1 MMSEIGLTT
10 FASVLGGIGLFI
22 LGMRMMTEGLKIAAG
37 NALRSILHTWT
48 NSAFRGLL
56 AGAMITAV
64 VQSSSAVTVATV
76 GFVNAGLLTLTQA
89 VWVVYGTNV
98 GTTMTGWLVALVGV
112 KVEVGALALPLI
124 GIGMLLRLVAGSNVQ
139 RAGFGEALAGFGAF
153 FLGVGTLQGGFADL
167 APGLEDLNLERSDWT
182 TTLLFVAVGLTL
194 TVLTQSSSAAIA
206 IALTATV
213 GGALPLE
220 LAASAVIGTNIGTT
234 STAFFASIGATPPA
248 KRVATAHITFNLLT
262 ALVALAMLP
271 LLLIASRAVID
282 VLSLGDDT
290 PATLAVFHTLFNC
303 LGVALIWPA
312 TPRLVGFLSTRFTS
326 PEEESGQPLHIDATL
341 TAVPALALRGLVL
354 EVTRMMDLV
363 FDIARQYLSVPATH
377 REPSG
382 LRQSGLSNLGQAIRG
397 FIGELSAGALPS
409 EVVEALPDL
418 MRASQHL
425 EDLAAA
431 ASEPVH
437 VSEIALEELTE
448 HHWDTLHAA
457 TLASLDC
464 GDDGTTAGTLEALEE
479 LRLQVE
485 ETYQAC
491 KAQLLQ
497 AAARGKLRVAAMENA
512 LFRARQLRRCAD
524 TALKARRRL
533 LPWRERIDPH
543 VDDGASTS
551 ASVSNSTKR
560 RASALNQ

>member
-1 MMSEIGLTT
+1 MSEVGPTT
-10 FASVLGGIGLFI
+10 FASVLGGIGLFV
-22 LGMRMMTEGLKIAAG
+22 LGMRMMTDGLKVAAG

-48 NSAFRGLL
+48 STAFRGLL
-56 AGAMITAV
+56 AGSLITAV

-76 GFVNAGLLTLTQA
+76 GFANAGLLTLTQA

-98 GTTMTGWLVALVGV
+98 GTTMTGWLVAFVGV
-112 KVEVGALALPLI
+112 KVEVGAFALPLI

-153 FLGVGTLQGGFADL
+153 FLGVGILQDGFADL
-167 APGLEDLNLERSDWT
+167 APGLADLSFERSGWT
-182 TTLLFVAVGLTL
+182 TTLLFVAVGLML

-206 IALTATV
+206 ITLTATA
-213 GGALPLE
+213 GGAIPPE
-220 LAASAVIGTNIGTT
+220 LAAGAVIGTNIGTT
-234 STAFFASIGATPPA
+234 STALFASIGATPPA
-248 KRVATAHITFNLLT
+248 KRVATAHIVFNLLT

-271 LLLIASRAVID
+271 LLLLASRAAIN
-282 VLSLGDDT
+282 LFGLGEDT

-312 TPRLVGFLSTRFTS
+312 TPWLVRFLSTRFKS
-326 PEEESGQPLHIDATL
+326 REEESGRPLHIDATL
-341 TAVPALALRGLVL
+341 TRIPALALRGLVL
-354 EVTRMMDLV
+354 EVSRMMDLA
-363 FDIARQYLSVPATH
+363 FDVARQYVSVPATH
-377 REPSG
+377 RESPDQRQMG
-382 LRQSGLSNLGQAIRG
+382 LLNLGQAIRD

-418 MRASQHL
+418 MRASLHL
-425 EDLAAA
+425 EDLAEA

-437 VSEIALEELTE
+437 VPEIAFEELTE
-448 HHWDTLHAA
+448 RHWDALHAA
-457 TLASLDC
+457 TLASLECDEDRT
-464 GDDGTTAGTLEALEE
+464 GEGTLDALEE
-479 LRLQVE
+479 LRSQVE

-497 AAARGKLRVAAMENA
+497 AAAVGKLRVAAMEDA

-533 LPWRERIDPH
+533 LPWRARRETH
-543 VDDGASTS
+543 SKA
-551 ASVSNSTKR
+551 VSPD
-560 RASALNQ
+560 AA